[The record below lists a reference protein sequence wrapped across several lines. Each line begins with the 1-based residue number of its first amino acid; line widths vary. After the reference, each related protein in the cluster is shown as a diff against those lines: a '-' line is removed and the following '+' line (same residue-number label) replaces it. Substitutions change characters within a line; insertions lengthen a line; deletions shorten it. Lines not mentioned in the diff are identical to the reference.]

1 MFDFYQKDLSEQEEF
16 INDIKSGK
24 TTLPGMDFETS
35 IRFINGLLSP
45 EFNRNK
51 RAVEAQST
59 FIINRVD
66 DLEDV
71 LENGGQ
77 IDQEELANLL
87 SDSSNVINYDEAH
100 PLRLQEDCKIQVIS
114 SVN

>member
-1 MFDFYQKDLSEQEEF
+1 MF

-35 IRFINGLLSP
+35 VRFINGLLSP
-45 EFNRNK
+45 EYNRNK
-51 RAVEAQST
+51 RALEASGS
-59 FIINRVD
+59 FIINRVE

-77 IDQEELANLL
+77 IDQEDLTYCLT
-87 SDSSNVINYDEAH
+87 H
-100 PLRLQEDCKIQVIS
+100 QM
-114 SVN
+114 